1 MRSDLVFGAQS
12 LVPNRFLL
20 CKLTAKATRALHR
33 PGTRIH
39 DTTNEVL
46 ERFSRAQSIA
56 DVQASHE
63 LALIPIQRRKAASP
77 VRQAAI
83 SRAPARF
90 NRVARASIEFGRLF
104 GDSRAH
110 IDTEL
115 VLKPSVLS
123 TGEGLLFPGTGHPG
137 E

>member
-46 ERFSRAQSIA
+46 ERFSRAHSIA

-63 LALIPIQRRKAASP
+63 PTLIPIQRRKAAPP

-83 SRAPARF
+83 SRAPARL
-90 NRVARASIEFGRLF
+90 NRVARASIELGRLL
-104 GDSRAH
+104 GDSQAQIGVERAQ
-110 IDTEL
+110 D
-115 VLKPSVLS
+115 
-123 TGEGLLFPGTGHPG
+123 PGVMN
-137 E
+137 